1 MKLSILMNIRTPLIL
16 ITTTTHTQATLT
28 RIPIDIMTT
37 ETIMMVAILM
47 RLCMQLKG
55 KTVKDLMSQLV
66 LLSLIANQVLNVC
79 IMATK
84 SISLVQN
91 MYVLIQIATVVDL
104 NLKNLK
110 NLLYFQTGSLMLT
123 STVTESQMF
132 LKDLLKTPVNKQEVT
147 KMKMVMKTQMLL
159 LTHTQ
164 MVMVTD
170 TTKMMKTKINPQ
182 QGQLKLSTNLLME
195 AVRQKQQLQP
205 LLRMAPKQVL

>member
-1 MKLSILMNIRTPLIL
+1 MSFQRNQRVKMKLSILMNIRTPLIL

-110 NLLYFQTGSLMLT
+110 NLKNLLYFQTGSLMLT

-147 KMKMVMKTQMLL
+147 KTKMVMKTQMLL

-195 AVRQKQQLQP
+195 AVR
-205 LLRMAPKQVL
+205 